1 MKQNTSET
9 LLASC
14 GKPASSASSY
24 TLHNKHA
31 ECRHQHLYEEDLHP
45 DLPKTQPIYPCLEL
59 MFSPYTPNHWSI
71 KLLAESTSFSSDLT
85 QVSPSTAKS
94 SSLSLYTTGIT
105 EPTFKVGSTIAG
117 LAEERSST
125 ATIRQHRSNP
135 FCYNTKEISN
145 KRTQTWRTIAS
156 IKTIDSF

>member
-1 MKQNTSET
+1 MEHQTS
-9 LLASC
+9 C
-14 GKPASSASSY
+14 
-24 TLHNKHA
+24 
-31 ECRHQHLYEEDLHP
+31 
-45 DLPKTQPIYPCLEL
+45 
-59 MFSPYTPNHWSI
+59 WI

-156 IKTIDSF
+156 IKTIDSFWKKNETWHPKWLNLPSCDETRLPHAALKSSTHVL